1 MENSAVRE
9 ATAAIEIRR
18 RVGFMADAAK
28 AVLVK
33 KSLLVPQNDEMMK

>member
-1 MENSAVRE
+1 MEDSAVRE

-33 KSLLVPQNDEMMK
+33 KIIISTAK